1 MSPGAGRDRLP
12 ADVRARRAAAKLV
25 LAAVVVNEIAATGV
39 LPLDER
45 YIAASRN
52 IVLPGAGLIEWSW
65 PVAVVFACL
74 AVVALT
80 LFFVWGADWVVGA
93 VWAAALVATVML
105 VSAAHSH
112 APTHVVFPV
121 GDAPQVVRASHTV
134 GAILVV
140 MVLVNW
146 LRVAFAHVP
155 GVSWLGRRLS
165 RGRRGGLAGI
175 GQLRSVERA
184 RASAI
189 AALARAAGA
198 EVPESDAIVQAL
210 SDGRVL
216 RRARNVGAFAR
227 LRVAGDPLRTDN
239 AHARAALLLWGKLTP
254 HAVRDFQ
261 QECATRLAGVPCSE
275 PAWVRPLDATLAA
288 VALQSCGEREA
299 APEWVRT
306 FQTEFRLGQRG
317 HRPAWLYTPVFMAA
331 GTASDWEHAAASG
344 ICRAFGWIGADD
356 WTALRKRTLAAAARG
371 SAVPQ
376 DARLI
381 AAGRMWA
388 AMEQDARAQEI
399 LQRATIRG
407 DALAVALERLARV
420 IEANPRALLD
430 VRWPAAECA
439 ATPSAAGSIGR

>member
-1 MSPGAGRDRLP
+1 MSPGAGRDGLP
-12 ADVRARRAAAKLV
+12 AGVRARRTVAKLV

-52 IVLPGAGLIEWSW
+52 IVLPGAGLIEWSL
-65 PVAVVFACL
+65 PAAAVFACL
-74 AVVALT
+74 AVVALA
-80 LFFVWGADWVVGA
+80 LFFVWGADWVVAA
-93 VWAAALVATVML
+93 VWASALAATLVL
-105 VSAAHSH
+105 VSATHDH
-112 APTHVVFPV
+112 AATHVVSAA
-121 GDAPQVVRASHTV
+121 GQAPQVVRASHTV

-146 LRVAFAHVP
+146 LRVVFARVP

-165 RGRRGGLAGI
+165 RGKRQGLSGVGRLRG
-175 GQLRSVERA
+175 VERA

-198 EVPESDAIVQAL
+198 EVPESDAIVEAL
-210 SDGRVL
+210 SDGRVV

-227 LRVAGDPLRTDN
+227 LRLGDPLRTDN
-239 AHARAALLLWGKLTP
+239 AHARAALLLWGKLPP
-254 HAVRDFQ
+254 HAVRDF
-261 QECATRLAGVPCSE
+261 ELESAKRLAGVPCSE
-275 PAWVRPLDATLAA
+275 PGWVRPLDATLAA

-299 APEWVRT
+299 ARSWVRT

-317 HRPAWLYTPVFMAA
+317 HRPAWLYTPLFMAA

-344 ICRAFGWIGADD
+344 ICRAFGWIGTED
-356 WTALRKRTLAAAARG
+356 WTALRKRTLGAAARG
-371 SAVPQ
+371 STIAQ

-388 AMEQDARAQEI
+388 AMEQDAPAQRI

-407 DALAVALERLARV
+407 DALAVALERLARAL
-420 IEANPRALLD
+420 EANPRALLD
-430 VRWPAAECA
+430 VRW
-439 ATPSAAGSIGR
+439 ATGEHVVPPPPAGSVAH